1 MDVKETLKNLPDS
14 PGVYLMKNRLKEVIY
29 AGKARSIKKRVSS
42 YFQKRAVSLAK
53 IEALISNTRKID
65 FIKTSSEAEALLLEN
80 SIIKAEKP
88 RYNVVLKDDKAYP
101 LVKITTH
108 EDFPRIFITR
118 KKKNDES
125 EYLGPYT
132 NAKLLKRAL
141 VHIRRVFPYR
151 SCVRMPKTACL
162 FCSLNLC
169 PAPCISIISK
179 ASYNRNISDIVKLL
193 NGKKDLLFNE
203 LTERMENFSKKLLFE
218 EAAKVR
224 DQIEALTTTMAKRSS
239 GIPDELRELKKILK
253 LKAIP
258 NRIEAFDISNTSGKE
273 AVGSMVSFL
282 MGESNKSGYRRFKI
296 RTVKKQDDFSMI
308 KEIVSRRYKRVLLE
322 NLSQPDLILIDGG
335 RVHLSVAIGALKE
348 LALDI
353 SVMSIAKKPDRLY
366 IKGKKSPIFISPDS
380 RVLHLIQRIRD
391 EAHRFAISYHKK
403 LRSKKLITG
412 NG

>member
-42 YFQKRAVSLAK
+42 YFQKRTAFSPR
-53 IEALISNTRKID
+53 IEVLISNTCNID
-65 FIKTSSEAEALLLEN
+65 FIKTLSEADALLLEN
-80 SIIKAEKP
+80 SIIKAKKP

-108 EDFPRIFITR
+108 DDFPRIFITR
-118 KKKNDES
+118 KKKDDKS

-141 VHIRRVFPYR
+141 THIRRVFPYR
-151 SCVRMPKTACL
+151 SCVRMPKSACL
-162 FCSLNLC
+162 FLSLNLC
-169 PAPCISIISK
+169 PAPCIGIISK
-179 ASYNRNISDIVKLL
+179 ISYNRNIADIVKLL

-203 LTERMENFSKKLLFE
+203 LTERMEGFSRRLMFE

-239 GIPDELRELKKILK
+239 GIPDELRELRKILK

-258 NRIEAFDISNTSGKE
+258 NRIEAFDISNIGASE
-273 AVGSMVSFL
+273 AAGSMVSFV
-282 MGESNKSGYRRFKI
+282 MGEPNKSGYRRFKI
-296 RTVKKQDDFSMI
+296 KTVKKQDDFSMI
-308 KEIVSRRYKRVLLE
+308 KEIVIRRYKRVILE

-335 RVHLSVAIGALKE
+335 RAHLGVATSALKE

-353 SVMSIAKKPDRLY
+353 PVMAIAKEPDRLY
-366 IKGKKSPIFISPDS
+366 VKGKKSPIFLPSDS
-380 RVLHLIQRIRD
+380 RILHLVQRVRN
-391 EAHRFAISYHKK
+391 EAHRFAISYHKE
-403 LRSKKLITG
+403 LRSKKLIKK
-412 NG
+412 